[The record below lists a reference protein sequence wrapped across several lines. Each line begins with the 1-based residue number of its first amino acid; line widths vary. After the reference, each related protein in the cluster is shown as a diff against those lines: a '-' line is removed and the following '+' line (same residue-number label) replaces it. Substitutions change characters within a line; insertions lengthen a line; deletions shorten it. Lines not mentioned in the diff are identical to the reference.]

1 MDITIKNEEY
11 RFGCRTVAIIFNNDM
26 TKILAQKMKDIYML
40 PGGRLQ
46 LLEDSKTAIER
57 ELQEE
62 LNIFESVKLKYS
74 AESFLLFPNGQKY
87 HELGYYYLLKIDEK
101 KYGLDNDNSIL
112 NKDYEHDGNIYF
124 EWLEISNIDNY
135 KIIPKNIVEK
145 IKEIKSIDDD
155 SVEHLIYREI

>member
-101 KYGLDNDNSIL
+101 KYGLDNDNSFL

-135 KIIPKNIVEK
+135 KIIPKNIAEK
-145 IKEIKSIDDD
+145 IKEIKSIDDN